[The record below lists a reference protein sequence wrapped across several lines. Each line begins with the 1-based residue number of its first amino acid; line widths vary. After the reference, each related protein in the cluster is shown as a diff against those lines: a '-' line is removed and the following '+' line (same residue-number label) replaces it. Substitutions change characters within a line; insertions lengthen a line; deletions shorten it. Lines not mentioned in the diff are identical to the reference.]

1 MKLRKGH
8 RLTLVTLTCLS
19 LLGSLPAIAA
29 QSVQA
34 GFSPEG
40 SAEQLVLKTI
50 ETAQHNIRLM
60 GYSFTSPEVVRA
72 LISAKRRGVDVKV
85 VLDEKGNR
93 GKSSVAAMNLLVNAG
108 IPVRTVDRFKIMHD
122 KVIIT
127 DGVNVETGS
136 FNFSRSAARSNS
148 ENALV
153 IRDVPE
159 LARTYLQ
166 HWQSRWDMG
175 TDWRSTY

>member
-1 MKLRKGH
+1 MRLRLRNGH

-29 QSVQA
+29 PSVQA

-93 GKSSVAAMNLLVNAG
+93 GKASVAAMNLLVNAAFLCVPSVNLKFCTIKLLFWIKTLWKQVVIISAG
-108 IPVRTVDRFKIMHD
+108 LRTVR
-122 KVIIT
+122 
-127 DGVNVETGS
+127 
-136 FNFSRSAARSNS
+136 
-148 ENALV
+148 
-153 IRDVPE
+153 IR
-159 LARTYLQ
+159 RTCLSSGGT
-166 HWQSRWDMG
+166 QS
-175 TDWRSTY
+175 